1 MNLPTMPSELWHS
14 ANLPIREF
22 VTYAAIPARPVSKK

>member
-1 MNLPTMPSELWHS
+1 MNLRTMPSELWHS

-22 VTYAAIPARPVSKK
+22 VTYAGYPRPPGE

>member
-1 MNLPTMPSELWHS
+1 MNLRTMPSELWRS

-22 VTYAAIPARPVSKK
+22 VTYAGYPPLAR